1 VYPALL
7 TQRGLGDAIRDAALR
22 SPIPVR
28 LNVSGIG
35 RYPSEVESAVYFC
48 CMEAMQNAVKHGVG
62 ATLISV
68 GLSDDGRLRFE
79 VADNGAGFDAAA
91 TPPGTGIANM
101 RDRLAAVGGSLAYRS
116 QSGNGTRVVGVVPKR
131 A

>member
-1 VYPALL
+1 M
-7 TQRGLGDAIRDAALR
+7 R

-28 LNVSGIG
+28 VDVSRIG
-35 RYPSEVESAVYFC
+35 RYPPEIESAVYFC

-68 GLSDDGRLRFE
+68 ALSDDGRLRFE
-79 VADNGAGFDAAA
+79 VADNGAGFDATA
-91 TPPGTGIANM
+91 TPSGAGLANM
-101 RDRLAAVGGSLAYRS
+101 RDRLAAVGGRLAYRS
-116 QSGNGTRVVGVVPKR
+116 QIGKGTRVFGVVPNS